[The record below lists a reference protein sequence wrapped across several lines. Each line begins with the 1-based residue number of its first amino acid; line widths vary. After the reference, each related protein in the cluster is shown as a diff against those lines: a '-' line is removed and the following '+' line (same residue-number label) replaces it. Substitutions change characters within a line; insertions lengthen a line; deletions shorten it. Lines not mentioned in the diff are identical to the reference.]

1 MLIYHQIHKCKNDHT
16 MMNICVAKMD
26 LIPNEICTKCIIDF
40 CEKYNDVIHKEINNK
55 NSNTMIFFAH
65 HCYIKKCYDE
75 MKKYCHDAIE
85 HGNNI
90 AFYYLANYYETIEK
104 NYDLTKQYYLC
115 GIQKNDHNSMLGLGY
130 YYDEIENDY
139 DQAKKYYLMAVNYG
153 NFFAMN
159 NSTCG
164 IIQILVQSN
173 SGRTNNQLPP
183 KQEFGPIPGT
193 VISSSISYVPS
204 CFVKATCSYSGQT
217 LSCANNIN
225 SPN

>member
-1 MLIYHQIHKCKNDHT
+1 
-16 MMNICVAKMD
+16 
-26 LIPNEICTKCIIDF
+26 
-40 CEKYNDVIHKEINNK
+40 
-55 NSNTMIFFAH
+55 
-65 HCYIKKCYDE
+65 
-75 MKKYCHDAIE
+75 MKKVKFANKRIKFLSFLPLFSLLFYPFLSEGAP
-85 HGNNI
+85 GVPPQNN
-90 AFYYLANYYETIEK
+90 
-104 NYDLTKQYYLC
+104 
-115 GIQKNDHNSMLGLGY
+115 H
-130 YYDEIENDY
+130 
-139 DQAKKYYLMAVNYG
+139 
-153 NFFAMN
+153 FFAMN

-173 SGRTNNQLPP
+173 SGRTNIQLPP